1 MSTEWSNERLDRLAT
16 KVETLAANI
25 ADIIAGTGALL
36 KAVEAQHHEY
46 LGLQLEARRLVEEL
60 RQRRGVCNTYFDQV
74 KENGKVDKT
83 LTYEEAKLLKEQL
96 GFPYYIKRIKV
107 TKSRLG
113 ENSYEF

>member
-1 MSTEWSNERLDRLAT
+1 MKSRWTWGYVVGRDRLIG
-16 KVETLAANI
+16 NS
-25 ADIIAGTGALL
+25 
-36 KAVEAQHHEY
+36 
-46 LGLQLEARRLVEEL
+46 
-60 RQRRGVCNTYFDQV
+60 VCNTYFDQV